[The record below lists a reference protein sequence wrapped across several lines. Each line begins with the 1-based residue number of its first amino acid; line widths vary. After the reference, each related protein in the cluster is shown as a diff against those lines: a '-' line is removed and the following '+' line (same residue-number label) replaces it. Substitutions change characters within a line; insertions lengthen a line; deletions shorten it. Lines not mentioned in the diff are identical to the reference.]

1 MFFDLK
7 DCEMDGTEWLAGIEV
22 PVRSA
27 MIPTSGRFEQSPA
40 GMLTNSSFSERPMSG
55 MIRAGLTLQMLT
67 VLALCFQTEAEIQ
80 AAENSKQ
87 GASKPNIVFI
97 LADDLG
103 IGDLG
108 CYNPESKVATP
119 NMDRIAAEGMRF
131 NDAHT
136 PSSVCSPTRY
146 GVLTGRY
153 AWRSRLKKGV
163 LWGYS
168 RSLIE
173 PGRETVASL
182 LKKQGYATA
191 AVGKWHLGLQQT
203 DETLDAPVPNA
214 SSILPEDHPHAVDYS
229 KPLSPGPN
237 AVGFDYFFGIPAS
250 LDMNPYVY
258 VENDQ
263 VVEAATSKVPRSAHR
278 RQGGGGVWRAGKIA
292 PSFKHI
298 DVLPRITEKAT
309 EWLGKQSA
317 EKPFFLYFPL
327 SAPHTP
333 WVPTKEFMKDSKIG
347 YYGGFVAQVDWVV
360 GQVLKTLDERG
371 LADNTMIVMTSD
383 NGSHWPGSDV
393 KKWNHAANMHY
404 RGQKADIW
412 EAGHRVP
419 FMVRWPGHVTKQSTS
434 DRTICLTDFMA
445 TAADITGQE
454 LPRTAGEDSFTL
466 LPELTGRQSKE
477 AADRPPVVHHSLGG
491 TFAIRDGNWKLVVD
505 NLGSGG
511 FSSPR
516 VVKPKDGGPAGQLYN
531 LTKDPSEKQNVYQ
544 EHAQTVKQ
552 LRARLNEIKSAGRSR

>member
-1 MFFDLK
+1 MNWVFR
-7 DCEMDGTEWLAGIEV
+7 GSVA
-22 PVRSA
+22 
-27 MIPTSGRFEQSPA
+27 
-40 GMLTNSSFSERPMSG
+40 MLTWIILS
-55 MIRAGLTLQMLT
+55 AGHQLG
-67 VLALCFQTEAEIQ
+67 AEIQ
-80 AAENSKQ
+80 AADSAKKQ
-87 GASKPNIVFI
+87 ASKPNIVFI

-108 CYNPESKVATP
+108 CYNSDSKVATP

-153 AWRSRLKKGV
+153 AWGSRMKKGV

-203 DETLDAPVPNA
+203 DETVEAPVPDA
-214 SSILPEDHPHAVDYS
+214 SEVLPEDHPHAADYS

-237 AVGFDYFFGIPAS
+237 ALGFDYFFGIPAS

-258 VENDQ
+258 VENDR
-263 VVEAATSKVPRSAHR
+263 VVEAATNEIARSAHR
-278 RQGGGGVWRAGKIA
+278 RQGGGGVWRGGKIA

-309 EWLGKQSA
+309 EWLGKQSS

-333 WVPTKEFMKDSKIG
+333 WVPTEEFMKDSKVG

-371 LADNTMIVMTSD
+371 LAENTMIVMTSD
-383 NGSHWPGSDV
+383 NGSHWPGSDTT
-393 KKWNHAANMHY
+393 KWNHAANMHY

-412 EAGHRVP
+412 DAGHRVP
-419 FMVRWPGHVTKQSTS
+419 FLVRWPGRVAKQSTS
-434 DRTICLTDFMA
+434 DKTICLTDFMA
-445 TAADITGQE
+445 TAAEVTGAS
-454 LPRTAGEDSFTL
+454 LPDSAGEDSFSI
-466 LPELTGRQSKE
+466 LPELTGSKG
-477 AADRPPVVHHSLGG
+477 AKASKRPPVVHHSLGG
-491 TFAIRDGNWKLVVD
+491 TFAIRQDNWKLVVD

-511 FSSPR
+511 FSSPKF
-516 VVKPKDGGPAGQLYN
+516 VKPKAGQLGGQLYD
-531 LTKDPSEKQNVYQ
+531 LSSDPSEKNNLYEQN
-544 EHAQTVKQ
+544 AQIADD
-552 LRARLNEIKSAGRSR
+552 LRARLGAIKSQGGSR

>member
-1 MFFDLK
+1 MQQF
-7 DCEMDGTEWLAGIEV
+7 
-22 PVRSA
+22 
-27 MIPTSGRFEQSPA
+27 
-40 GMLTNSSFSERPMSG
+40 
-55 MIRAGLTLQMLT
+55 
-67 VLALCFQTEAEIQ
+67 LALSQADKPSVGARRRLLHQFFCRAIGLAIATVAFLQTPDTTAFSAETR
-80 AAENSKQ
+80 
-87 GASKPNIVFI
+87 PNIVFI

-108 CYNPESKVATP
+108 CYNSKSKVATP

-191 AVGKWHLGLQQT
+191 AVGKWHLGLQRT
-203 DETLDAPVPNA
+203 DPSVKEPVPDA
-214 SSILPEDHPHAVDYS
+214 SAVLPEDHPHAVDYS

-237 AVGFDYFFGIPAS
+237 AFGFDYFFGIPAS

-258 VENDQ
+258 VENDH
-263 VVEAATSKVPRSAHR
+263 VVEAATDEVARSAHR
-278 RQGGGGVWRAGKIA
+278 RQGGGGVWRGGKIA

-298 DVLPRITEKAT
+298 DVLPRIAEKAT

-333 WVPTKEFMKDSKIG
+333 WVPTEEFMKDSKVG

-371 LADNTMIVMTSD
+371 LADNTLIVMTSD
-383 NGSHWPGSDV
+383 NGSHWPGSDIT
-393 KKWNHAANMHY
+393 KWNHAANMHY

-419 FMVRWPGHVTKQSTS
+419 FLVRWPGHVSKQSTS
-434 DRTICLTDFMA
+434 EKTICLTDFMA
-445 TAADITGQE
+445 TAAEVTGAT
-454 LPRTAGEDSFTL
+454 LSDAAGEDSFSL
-466 LPELTGRQSKE
+466 LPELIGRRSAE
-477 AADRPPVVHHSLGG
+477 TPSRPPVVHHSLGG
-491 TFAIRDGNWKLVVD
+491 TFAIRKDNWKLVVG

-511 FSSPR
+511 FSSPKN
-516 VVKPKDGGPAGQLYN
+516 VKPKPGGPAGQLYD
-531 LTKDPSEKQNVYQ
+531 LSSDPSEKNNLYDQN
-544 EHAQTVKQ
+544 AQIVND
-552 LRARLNEIKSAGRSR
+552 LRTRLNSIKVIGRSR

>member
-1 MFFDLK
+1 MQKFFVTPGVEQFS
-7 DCEMDGTEWLAGIEV
+7 DCANRQQHSHRWLNQATGLALATLAVAILQLLE
-22 PVRSA
+22 
-27 MIPTSGRFEQSPA
+27 
-40 GMLTNSSFSERPMSG
+40 TNSCSAESD
-55 MIRAGLTLQMLT
+55 IR
-67 VLALCFQTEAEIQ
+67 
-80 AAENSKQ
+80 
-87 GASKPNIVFI
+87 PNIVFI

-108 CYNPESKVATP
+108 CYNSESKVATP

-153 AWRSRLKKGV
+153 AWRSRLKNGV

-203 DETLDAPVPNA
+203 DKTIQAPIPNA
-214 SSILPEDHPHAVDYS
+214 SEILPEDHPHAVDYS

-258 VENDQ
+258 VENDR
-263 VVEAATSKVPRSAHR
+263 VVEAATNEIAKSAHR

-298 DVLPRITEKAT
+298 DVLPRITEKAN
-309 EWLGKQSA
+309 EWLGKQSSK
-317 EKPFFLYFPL
+317 KPFFLYFPL
-327 SAPHTP
+327 TAPHTP
-333 WVPTKEFMKDSKIG
+333 WVPTEEFMKDSKVG
-347 YYGGFVAQVDWVV
+347 HYGGFVAQVDWVV
-360 GQVLKTLDERG
+360 GQILKTLDERG
-371 LADNTMIVMTSD
+371 LAENTMIILTSD
-383 NGSHWPGSDV
+383 NGSHWPESDI

-419 FMVRWPGHVTKQSTS
+419 FLVRWPGHVAKQSTS
-434 DRTICLTDFMA
+434 DKTICLTDFMA
-445 TAADITGQE
+445 TAADITKAT
-454 LPRTAGEDSFTL
+454 LPDSSAEDSFSL
-466 LPELTGRQSKE
+466 LSELTARKNGATSP
-477 AADRPPVVHHSLGG
+477 RPPVIHHSLGG
-491 TFAIRDGNWKLVVD
+491 TFAIRQSNWKLVVD

-511 FSSPR
+511 FSSPK
-516 VVKPKDGGPAGQLYN
+516 VVKAKPGEPAGQLYD
-531 LTKDPSEKQNVYQ
+531 LSLDPSEKNNLYQQN
-544 EHAQTVKQ
+544 AQIVND
-552 LRARLNEIKSAGRSR
+552 LRTRLDAIKSSGRSR

>member
-1 MFFDLK
+1 MFR
-7 DCEMDGTEWLAGIEV
+7 TSVAVVTALATWV
-22 PVRSA
+22 VLSA
-27 MIPTSGRFEQSPA
+27 SPA
-40 GMLTNSSFSERPMSG
+40 
-55 MIRAGLTLQMLT
+55 IRAADVAGG
-67 VLALCFQTEAEIQ
+67 
-80 AAENSKQ
+80 K
-87 GASKPNIVFI
+87 ASKPNFVFI

-108 CYNPESKVATP
+108 CYNAKSKVATP
-119 NMDRIAAEGMRF
+119 HMDRIAAEGMRF

-153 AWRSRLKKGV
+153 AWRSRLKNGV

-182 LKKQGYATA
+182 LQKQGYATA
-191 AVGKWHLGLQQT
+191 ALGKWHLGLQQT
-203 DETLDAPVPNA
+203 DNNVKAPVPAA
-214 SSILPEDHPHAVDYS
+214 SEILPEDHPHAVDYS

-237 AVGFDYFFGIPAS
+237 SVGFDYFFGIPAS

-258 VENDQ
+258 VENDR
-263 VVEAATSKVPRSAHR
+263 VIEAATAFTERSLHR

-309 EWLGKQSA
+309 EWLSQQSN

-333 WVPTKEFMKDSKIG
+333 WVPTDEFMKDSKVG

-371 LADNTMIVMTSD
+371 LADNTMIILTSD
-383 NGSHWPGSDV
+383 NGSHWPVSDIEQ
-393 KKWNHAANMHY
+393 WDHAANMHY
-404 RGQKADIW
+404 RGQKADVW
-412 EAGHRVP
+412 EGGHRVP
-419 FMVRWPGHVTKQSTS
+419 FIVRWPGRVEKGSTS
-434 DRTICLTDFMA
+434 DHTICLTDFMA
-445 TAADITGQE
+445 TAASATGTE
-454 LPRTAGEDSFTL
+454 LPSAAGEDSFSL
-466 LPELTGRQSKE
+466 VPALTGSNDSGSGVRAS
-477 AADRPPVVHHSLGG
+477 VVHHSMNG
-491 TFAIRDGNWKLVVD
+491 TFAIRRDNWKLVVD

-511 FSSPR
+511 FTAPR
-516 VVKPKDGGPAGQLYN
+516 VVKPAKGQPAGQLYD
-531 LTKDPSEKQNVYQ
+531 LVADPSEENNLYERNDQVV
-544 EHAQTVKQ
+544 AD
-552 LRARLNEIKSAGRSR
+552 LRAELDRIQSSGRSR

>member
-1 MFFDLK
+1 MFSKGIIVKQF
-7 DCEMDGTEWLAGIEV
+7 LA
-22 PVRSA
+22 
-27 MIPTSGRFEQSPA
+27 TSQVD
-40 GMLTNSSFSERPMSG
+40 ERPVG
-55 MIRAGLTLQMLT
+55 AHCRQFLRCLLHRTIGLAIAAVVVALLQT
-67 VLALCFQTEAEIQ
+67 PETTAFSAEP
-80 AAENSKQ
+80 ATR
-87 GASKPNIVFI
+87 PNIVFI

-108 CYNPESKVATP
+108 CYNSKSKVATP

-203 DETLDAPVPNA
+203 DETVKAPIPAA
-214 SSILPEDHPHAVDYS
+214 SEILPEDHPHAVDYS

-237 AVGFDYFFGIPAS
+237 SVGFDYFFGIPAS

-258 VENDQ
+258 VENDR
-263 VVEAATSKVPRSAHR
+263 VVEAATDKVARSAHR
-278 RQGGGGVWRAGKIA
+278 RQGGGGVWRGGKIA

-333 WVPTKEFMKDSKIG
+333 WVPTKEFMKDSKVG

-371 LADNTMIVMTSD
+371 LADNTLIVMTSD
-383 NGSHWPGSDV
+383 NGSHWPGSDIT
-393 KKWNHAANMHY
+393 KWNHAANMHY

-419 FMVRWPGHVTKQSTS
+419 FLVRWPGHVAKRSTS
-434 DRTICLTDFMA
+434 DKTVCLTDFMA
-445 TAADITGQE
+445 TAAEVTGGK
-454 LPRTAGEDSFTL
+454 LSDSSAEDSLSL
-466 LPELTGRQSKE
+466 LSELTARKNGTTI
-477 AADRPPVVHHSLGG
+477 ARPPVVHHSLGG
-491 TFAIRDGNWKLVVD
+491 TFAIRKDNWKLVVD

-511 FSSPR
+511 FSSPKN
-516 VVKPKDGGPAGQLYN
+516 VKPKPGQPAGQLYDLAN
-531 LTKDPSEKQNVYQ
+531 DPSEKNNLYDQNVKV
-544 EHAQTVKQ
+544 VKD
-552 LRARLNEIKSAGRSR
+552 LRAQLDAIKSNGRSR

>member
-1 MFFDLK
+1 MIWMFRLSVAVLLSLTSMIVFTTHAELHAADRR
-7 DCEMDGTEWLAGIEV
+7 TEK
-22 PVRSA
+22 P
-27 MIPTSGRFEQSPA
+27 
-40 GMLTNSSFSERPMSG
+40 
-55 MIRAGLTLQMLT
+55 
-67 VLALCFQTEAEIQ
+67 
-80 AAENSKQ
+80 
-87 GASKPNIVFI
+87 SKPNIVFI

-103 IGDLG
+103 LGDLG
-108 CYNPESKVATP
+108 CYNTKSKIATP
-119 NMDRIAAEGMRF
+119 NMDRLAAEGMKF
-131 NDAHT
+131 TDAHT
-136 PSSVCSPTRY
+136 PSAVCSPTRY

-191 AVGKWHLGLQQT
+191 AVGKWHLGLQET
-203 DETLDAPVPNA
+203 DTTIDAPVPPA
-214 SSILPEDHPHAVDYS
+214 STILPEDHPHAVDYS

-237 AVGFDYFFGIPAS
+237 SFGFDYFFGIPAS

-263 VVEAATSKVPRSAHR
+263 VVEAATEFTERSKHR

-309 EWLGKQSA
+309 EWIEKQSD

-360 GQVLKTLDERG
+360 GQVLKTLEDQG
-371 LADNTMIVMTSD
+371 LADNTLIVMTSD
-383 NGSHWPGSDV
+383 NGSHWPVSDIE
-393 KKWNHAANMHY
+393 KWGHAANMQY

-419 FMVRWPGHVTKQSTS
+419 FLVRWPGHVEKKSTCES
-434 DRTICLTDFMA
+434 TICLTDFMA
-445 TAADITGQE
+445 TAATITGAD
-454 LPRTAGEDSFTL
+454 LPSAAAVDSFSL
-466 LPELTGRQSKE
+466 EPLMTGKVDGKSWSR
-477 AADRPPVVHHSLGG
+477 APVVHHSLGG
-491 TFAIRDGNWKLVVD
+491 TFAIRRNNWKLVVD

-511 FSSPR
+511 FTAPK
-516 VVKPKDGGPAGQLYN
+516 VVNPKAGEPAGQLYD
-531 LTKDPSEKQNVYQ
+531 LGADPSETKNIYGENPKIVSD
-544 EHAQTVKQ
+544 
-552 LRARLNEIKSAGRSR
+552 LRKHLENLRGAGRSR

>member
-1 MFFDLK
+1 M
-7 DCEMDGTEWLAGIEV
+7 
-22 PVRSA
+22 
-27 MIPTSGRFEQSPA
+27 
-40 GMLTNSSFSERPMSG
+40 NG
-55 MIRAGLTLQMLT
+55 MIRAGVT
-67 VLALCFQTEAEIQ
+67 VLLIAKLAFGFQTDREIQ
-80 AAENSKQ
+80 AADNSEQ
-87 GASKPNIVFI
+87 AAAKPNIVFI

-108 CYNPESKVATP
+108 CYNTESKVATP

-131 NDAHT
+131 DDAHT

-153 AWRSRLKKGV
+153 AWRSRLTKGV

-191 AVGKWHLGLQQT
+191 AVGKWHLGLQRT
-203 DETLDAPVPNA
+203 DETLDAPVPDA

-263 VVEAATSKVPRSAHR
+263 VVEAATNETPRSAHR

-309 EWLGKQSA
+309 EWLGKQSDK
-317 EKPFFLYFPL
+317 KPFFLYFPL

-333 WVPTKEFMKDSKIG
+333 WVPTKEFMKDSKVG

-371 LADNTMIVMTSD
+371 LAENTMIVMTSD

-419 FMVRWPGHVTKQSTS
+419 FLVRWPGHVSRQSTS
-434 DRTICLTDFMA
+434 DKTICLTDFMA
-445 TAADITGQE
+445 TAAEVTGAT
-454 LPRTAGEDSFTL
+454 LADATGEDSFSL
-466 LPELTGRQSKE
+466 LPELVGRRSAESPQR
-477 AADRPPVVHHSLGG
+477 APVVHHSLGG
-491 TFAIRDGNWKLVVD
+491 TFAIRKDKWKLVVD

-511 FSSPR
+511 FSSPKN
-516 VVKPKDGGPAGQLYN
+516 VKPKPGGPAGQLYD
-531 LTKDPSEKQNVYQ
+531 LSSDPSEKNNVYHQ
-544 EHAQTVKQ
+544 NAQVVKD
-552 LRARLNEIKSAGRSR
+552 LRALLNAIRSNGRSR

>member
-1 MFFDLK
+1 MNWTFRARAAV
-7 DCEMDGTEWLAGIEV
+7 G
-22 PVRSA
+22 
-27 MIPTSGRFEQSPA
+27 A
-40 GMLTNSSFSERPMSG
+40 GMLLL
-55 MIRAGLTLQMLT
+55 AGLS
-67 VLALCFQTEAEIQ
+67 VSVEIQ
-80 AAENSKQ
+80 AAGKSNQ
-87 GASKPNIVFI
+87 APSKPNIVFI

-108 CYNPESKVATP
+108 CYNSESKVATP

-153 AWRSRLKKGV
+153 AWRSRLKQGV

-203 DETLDAPVPNA
+203 DESVNAPVPEA
-214 SSILPEDHPHAVDYS
+214 SEVLPEDHPHAVDYS

-237 AVGFDYFFGIPAS
+237 SVGFDYFFGIPAS

-258 VENDQ
+258 VENDH
-263 VVEAATSKVPRSAHR
+263 VIEAARSEIPRSAHR

-292 PSFKHI
+292 PSFRHI

-309 EWLGKQSA
+309 EWLGRQST

-333 WVPTKEFMKDSKIG
+333 WVPTEEFMKDSKVG

-360 GQVLKTLDERG
+360 GQILKTLDDKG
-371 LADNTMIVMTSD
+371 LAENTMIVMTSD
-383 NGSHWPGSDV
+383 NGSHWPATDIT
-393 KKWNHAANMHY
+393 KWNHAANMHY

-419 FMVRWPGHVTKQSTS
+419 FLVRWPGHVAKQSTS
-434 DRTICLTDFMA
+434 DQTICLTDFMA
-445 TAADITGQE
+445 TAADVTGTKLE
-454 LPRTAGEDSFTL
+454 SDAGEDSFSL
-466 LPELTGRQSKE
+466 LPELTGSRNAESSK
-477 AADRPPVVHHSLGG
+477 RPPVVHHSLGG
-491 TFAIRDGNWKLVVD
+491 TFAIRRDNWKLVVD

-511 FSSPR
+511 FSAPK
-516 VVKPKDGGPAGQLYN
+516 VVVPKAGDPAGQFYDLEH
-531 LTKDPSEKQNVYQ
+531 DPSETNNLYEQHRQLVSD
-544 EHAQTVKQ
+544 
-552 LRARLNEIKSAGRSR
+552 LRAELGRIRSSGRSR

>member
-1 MFFDLK
+1 MKQFLITSQADRPSIR
-7 DCEMDGTEWLAGIEV
+7 AR
-22 PVRSA
+22 RSRF
-27 MIPTSGRFEQSPA
+27 SGRSLHKMTAFA
-40 GMLTNSSFSERPMSG
+40 MAFVVMVF
-55 MIRAGLTLQMLT
+55 LQ
-67 VLALCFQTEAEIQ
+67 VPDQTACSAES
-80 AAENSKQ
+80 ATR
-87 GASKPNIVFI
+87 PNIVYI

-108 CYNPESKVATP
+108 CYNSESKVATP

-153 AWRSRLKKGV
+153 AWRSRLKNGV

-203 DETLDAPVPNA
+203 DETVKAPIPAA
-214 SSILPEDHPHAVDYS
+214 SEILPEDHPHAVDYS

-237 AVGFDYFFGIPAS
+237 SVGFDYFFGIPAS

-258 VENDQ
+258 VENDRL
-263 VVEAATSKVPRSAHR
+263 VEEATNEIERSAHR
-278 RQGGGGVWRAGKIA
+278 RQGGGGVWRGGKIA

-309 EWLGKQSA
+309 EWLGKQSG

-333 WVPTKEFMKDSKIG
+333 WVPTEEFMKDSKVG

-360 GQVLKTLDERG
+360 GQVLKTLDDRG
-371 LADNTMIVMTSD
+371 IAENTMIILTSD
-383 NGSHWPGSDV
+383 NGSHWPVSDV
-393 KKWNHAANMHY
+393 EKWNHAANMHY

-419 FMVRWPGHVTKQSTS
+419 FLVRWPGRVAEQSTS
-434 DRTICLTDFMA
+434 DKTVCLTDFMA
-445 TAADITGQE
+445 TAAEITDAT
-454 LPRTAGEDSFTL
+454 LPDSSAEDSFSL
-466 LPELTGRQSKE
+466 LSELTARKSGTTT
-477 AADRPPVVHHSLGG
+477 ARPPVVHHSLGG
-491 TFAIRDGNWKLVVD
+491 TFAIRQGNWKLVVD

-516 VVKPKDGGPAGQLYN
+516 VVKPKPGEPAGQLYD
-531 LTKDPSEKQNVYQ
+531 LSRDPSEKKNIYQQNAEIVDD
-544 EHAQTVKQ
+544 
-552 LRARLNEIKSAGRSR
+552 LRTRLDAIRSNGTSR

>member
-1 MFFDLK
+1 MNGMFREVSAVIMAFV
-7 DCEMDGTEWLAGIEV
+7 LASNLS
-22 PVRSA
+22 P
-27 MIPTSGRFEQSPA
+27 SGR
-40 GMLTNSSFSERPMSG
+40 
-55 MIRAGLTLQMLT
+55 
-67 VLALCFQTEAEIQ
+67 IQ
-80 AAENSKQ
+80 AADPPDRKTT
-87 GASKPNIVFI
+87 KPNIVFI

-103 IGDLG
+103 MGDLS
-108 CYNPESKVATP
+108 CYNSQSKIATP
-119 NMDRIAAEGMRF
+119 HMDRLAAEGMRF

-182 LKKQGYATA
+182 LRKQGYATA
-191 AVGKWHLGLQQT
+191 AIGKWHLGLQQT
-203 DETLDAPVPNA
+203 DETVDAPVPPA
-214 SSILPEDHPHAVDYS
+214 SEILPEDHPHAVDYS

-263 VVEAATSKVPRSAHR
+263 VIEAATDTVARSAHR

-309 EWLGKQSA
+309 EWLGSQSA

-327 SAPHTP
+327 TAPHTP
-333 WVPTKEFMKDSKIG
+333 WVPTDEFMKDSKVG

-360 GQVLKTLDERG
+360 GQVLKTLAEHG
-371 LADNTMIVMTSD
+371 HADNTMIILTSD
-383 NGSHWPGSDV
+383 NGSHWPVSDI

-419 FMVRWPGHVTKQSTS
+419 FIVRWPGHIERGSTS
-434 DRTICLTDFMA
+434 DQIICLTDFMA
-445 TAADITGQE
+445 TAADVVGAN
-454 LPRTAGEDSFTL
+454 LPSSAGEDSFTL
-466 LPELTGRQSKE
+466 LPAMTGGQSKN
-477 AADRPPVVHHSLGG
+477 AAVRPPVVHHSLGG
-491 TFAIRDGNWKLVVD
+491 TFAIRDGSWKLVVD

-511 FSSPR
+511 FSSPKT
-516 VVKPKDGGPAGQLYN
+516 VKPKDGGPAGQLYD
-531 LTKDPSEKQNVYQ
+531 LAADPSEQKNLYSQKPEIVA
-544 EHAQTVKQ
+544 E
-552 LRARLNEIKSAGRSR
+552 LRAELDQIRSNGRSR

>member
-1 MFFDLK
+1 MNWMFR
-7 DCEMDGTEWLAGIEV
+7 V
-22 PVRSA
+22 SA
-27 MIPTSGRFEQSPA
+27 A
-40 GMLTNSSFSERPMSG
+40 
-55 MIRAGLTLQMLT
+55 
-67 VLALCFQTEAEIQ
+67 VLASLIPAVFPAANAEV
-80 AAENSKQ
+80 AAANKSVNST
-87 GASKPNIVFI
+87 ANPNIVFI

-103 IGDLG
+103 LGDLG
-108 CYNPESKVATP
+108 CYNPKSKIATP
-119 NMDRIAAEGMRF
+119 NMDRIATEGMRF

-136 PSSVCSPTRY
+136 PSAVCSPTRY

-153 AWRSRLKKGV
+153 AWRSRLKNGV

-203 DETLDAPVPNA
+203 DENVTAPVPDA
-214 SSILPEDHPHAVDYS
+214 SEILPEDHPHAVDYS
-229 KPLSPGPN
+229 RPLSPGPN
-237 AVGFDYFFGIPAS
+237 SVGFDYFFGIPAS

-258 VENDQ
+258 VENDH
-263 VVEAATSKVPRSAHR
+263 VVEAATNEIARSAHR
-278 RQGGGGVWRAGKIA
+278 RQGGDGVWRAGKIA

-309 EWLGKQSA
+309 EWLGQQSA

-333 WVPTKEFMKDSKIG
+333 WVPTEEFMKDSKVG

-371 LADNTMIVMTSD
+371 LAENTMIVLTSD
-383 NGSHWPGSDV
+383 NGSHWPVSDIEQ
-393 KKWNHAANMHY
+393 WGHAANMHY

-419 FMVRWPGHVTKQSTS
+419 FLVRWPGRIAKESTS

-445 TAADITGQE
+445 TAAEMTGAE
-454 LPRTAGEDSFTL
+454 LPA
-466 LPELTGRQSKE
+466 
-477 AADRPPVVHHSLGG
+477 
-491 TFAIRDGNWKLVVD
+491 
-505 NLGSGG
+505 
-511 FSSPR
+511 
-516 VVKPKDGGPAGQLYN
+516 
-531 LTKDPSEKQNVYQ
+531 
-544 EHAQTVKQ
+544 
-552 LRARLNEIKSAGRSR
+552 SR